1 MLGLPVR
8 QPITTDRLDT
18 RQAAKWTPRLLSAA
32 LAALLLALG
41 AGRKQQVAEVGEPP
55 QPAERLTAKTL
66 LLALYQR
73 VSDDRIMAISAGVT
87 FFALLAIFPAIGA
100 TVSTYGLFADLK
112 KINAD
117 LSSLAAI
124 LPGGAIDI
132 VGEQIKR
139 IAAQSSKTLGA
150 AAIGGILFSIWSANA
165 GMKALF
171 DALNIV
177 LKEKETRG
185 FFKLNAVS
193 LAFTAAGLLVATLA
207 IVGVVAVP
215 AFLKSVGWNR
225 QLEWLI
231 EIGRWPVLW
240 ALLALGIAVL
250 YRFGPGCTD
259 IPWRWISWGSGLA
272 AFGWLVASM
281 AFSWYA
287 ANYGSYNKTYG
298 SLGAGIGLMTWI
310 WISVMVIL
318 MGEELNEILD
328 AAENPEK
335 RAKQNRPHPLG
346 IGGPASSRVG
356 HADEHEPRLA
366 A

>member
-1 MLGLPVR
+1 
-8 QPITTDRLDT
+8 
-18 RQAAKWTPRLLSAA
+18 
-32 LAALLLALG
+32 LAALLLGLG
-41 AGRKQQVAEVGEPP
+41 VGRQKRVAEPVPETAPP
-55 QPAERLTAKTL
+55 VQRLTAKTL
-66 LLALYQR
+66 LLTLYR
-73 VSDDRIMAISAGVT
+73 RMSDDRIMAISAGVT
-87 FFALLAIFPAIGA
+87 FFALLAIFPAIA
-100 TVSTYGLFADLK
+100 AMVSTYGLFADLRK
-112 KINAD
+112 VNAD
-117 LSSLAAI
+117 LSSLATI

-139 IAAQSSKTLGA
+139 IVAQGNKTLGL

-165 GMKALF
+165 GMKSLF
-171 DALNIV
+171 DALDIV

-185 FFKLNAVS
+185 FIKLNAVS
-193 LAFTAAGLLVATLA
+193 LAFTAAALVVATLA

-215 AFLKSVGWNR
+215 AFLKSVGWNH

-231 EIGRWPVLW
+231 DIGRWPVLW

-259 IPWRWISWGSGLA
+259 IPWRWISWGSALA

-335 RAKQNRPHPLG
+335 REKQNRPHPLG
-346 IGGPASSRVG
+346 VGGPASSRAA
-356 HADEHEPRLA
+356 HAGENEPRLA